1 MSNRK
6 STGIRRRVDE
16 VGRVTI
22 PREIRT
28 AYGINTDTPIQI
40 TMQGDEIILE
50 PMTRQRCCVCGNEDA
65 KYQIYPNSWV
75 CKNCMKKIKRKR
87 VNFTEPPSD
96 SNTPK

>member
-1 MSNRK
+1 MNNRK
-6 STGIRRRVDE
+6 STGIRRNVDE

-28 AYGINTDTPIQI
+28 AYGITTETPIQI

-50 PMTRQRCCVCGNEDA
+50 PMIHRHCCVCGGDDA
-65 KYQIYPNSWV
+65 KYQIYPTSWV

-87 VNFTEPPSD
+87 INYTGTPSD
-96 SNTPK
+96 NNN